1 MKTNKQTMV
10 SIPKVTLN
18 ALKNM
23 LFNNE
28 NGIDLSNIVN
38 DLTINDEQKDLVA
51 INVALVHKGVEVE
64 IDKTTR
70 YEHDYG
76 NYIRVY
82 EYAGFSLI
90 HGVVKTN
97 SYQVQWNGTELVR
110 TDDKIYSNGYGLEQW
125 ERMTTDVNEILKQI

>member
-51 INVALVHKGVEVE
+51 INVALVHKGVEID

-82 EYAGFSLI
+82 EYNGFSLI

-125 ERMTTDVNEILKQI
+125 ERMTTDVNEILKRI